1 MTSAPPLLP
10 NVPIAAAPV
19 AAVPQANL
27 AANQA
32 VVPDPAAL
40 SPALAQLAVGA
51 KVEAQV
57 LAVIGQTIQ
66 LQTPQGALTLQTPQP
81 LPLPPGASLTLLMTA
96 QGAQP
101 QFRVATVNGQPL
113 TAFGQIMPQA
123 ATPSVAVPMPVLAAQ
138 PPAQAGITA
147 LVLPSPSPPSGNT
160 PALPPGSS
168 VTVRLLS
175 VETPPQSMPSAPTQ
189 TPPQQVTQ
197 AYGAMQAAEP
207 EPQEA
212 PSAQTQTPPAL
223 PQTPSA
229 LPQTP
234 EPLPQANSQGPAPQP
249 VLQQS
254 PPEQPVPAPQAL
266 PQPAAQAQPQSEV
279 TAPPPQAAVPQAP
292 AAPVA
297 VVLQTAPQAPVAQP
311 QAQPTTPIAGQI
323 LEGTVP
329 DLSRPGSP
337 MVQTPAGLLSLQAN
351 LDLSPGTK
359 VTLQVVSDPKPPE
372 AAPRT
377 EVPPP
382 PLRKGIETL
391 RTVLPQLA
399 EQVEQQLPS
408 LGHPRLAFQLQAVT
422 TAARQGNA
430 AGMLENEPAALALLA
445 SKPELLH
452 GLEEGLS
459 SLRQTVTLPGSGV
472 DQWQAYV
479 LPFMV
484 EGREQRL
491 RLVVRDKPEGGPEA
505 ERREEEGTRFV
516 IDLDMKALGP
526 VQLDGLVKGRAKRF
540 DLIIRTHQPMP
551 ETLRLGIAEVFIN
564 TLDGFG
570 MTGRTSFQAVP
581 AFIVPQPVQA
591 SQILPP
597 A

>member
-1 MTSAPPLLP
+1 MTSAPPLPP
-10 NVPIAAAPV
+10 NVTTAAAPV
-19 AAVPQANL
+19 AAVLP
-27 AANQA
+27 ANQA

-57 LAVIGQTIQ
+57 LAVVGQTIQ
-66 LQTPQGALTLQTPQP
+66 LQTPQGPLTLQTPQP

-101 QFRVATVNGQPL
+101 QFRIATVNGQPL
-113 TAFGQIMPQA
+113 TASGQIVPQA
-123 ATPSVAVPMPVLAAQ
+123 PTSPLAVSTPVLSAQ
-138 PPAQAGITA
+138 PPVQAGITA
-147 LVLPSPSPPSGNT
+147 LVLPSPTPPSANT

-175 VETPPQSMPSAPTQ
+175 VETPPQPMPSASKQ
-189 TPPQQVTQ
+189 TPPQQAAQ
-197 AYGAMQAAEP
+197 AYGAMRAVEP

-212 PSAQTQTPPAL
+212 PSAQPQTQTL
-223 PQTPSA
+223 SA
-229 LPQTP
+229 SPQTP
-234 EPLPQANSQGPAPQP
+234 EPSSQPNLQGPAPQP
-249 VLQQS
+249 VPQQS
-254 PPEQPVPAPQAL
+254 LPEQPVPAPQAL
-266 PQPAAQAQPQSEV
+266 PQPTAQAQPQLEV

-292 AAPVA
+292 TAPV
-297 VVLQTAPQAPVAQP
+297 QTTPQTLVSQP
-311 QAQPTTPIAGQI
+311 QITTPPIAGQI

-351 LDLSPGTK
+351 LDLPPGTK
-359 VTLQVVSDPKPPE
+359 VTLQVVSAPKPPE
-372 AAPRT
+372 AAPR
-377 EVPPP
+377 EEAPPP

-408 LGHPRLAFQLQAVT
+408 LGHPRLAFQLMALT
-422 TAARQGNA
+422 TAARQGKA

-540 DLIIRTHQPMP
+540 DLIIRTHQPIP

-581 AFIVPQPVQA
+581 VFIEPQPVQA

>member
-1 MTSAPPLLP
+1 MNSAPPLPP
-10 NVPIAAAPV
+10 NVTTAAAPV
-19 AAVPQANL
+19 AAALPV
-27 AANQA
+27 NQA

-40 SPALAQLAVGA
+40 PPALAQLAVGA

-57 LAVIGQTIQ
+57 LAVVGQTIQ
-66 LQTPQGALTLQTPQP
+66 LQTAQGPLTLQTPQP

-101 QFRVATVNGQPL
+101 QFRIATVNGQPL
-113 TAFGQIMPQA
+113 TPSGQIVPQA
-123 ATPSVAVPMPVLAAQ
+123 PTPPVVAPTPLITAQ
-138 PPAQAGITA
+138 PPVQAGITA
-147 LVLPSPSPPSGNT
+147 LVMPSPTPPSANM

-175 VETPPQSMPSAPTQ
+175 VEMPPQAATQ
-189 TPPQQVTQ
+189 TNAPAPMPQQAAQ
-197 AYGAMQAAEP
+197 AYGAMQPVEP
-207 EPQEA
+207 EQEPATPQETPSATAQPTPPQAVAPQSLPEPTQAQPAQPTPPQPQITVPTQALPPVAQPVPQVQPQTA
-212 PSAQTQTPPAL
+212 PSAAL
-223 PQTPSA
+223 
-229 LPQTP
+229 
-234 EPLPQANSQGPAPQP
+234 
-249 VLQQS
+249 
-254 PPEQPVPAPQAL
+254 
-266 PQPAAQAQPQSEV
+266 
-279 TAPPPQAAVPQAP
+279 QAP

-297 VVLQTAPQAPVAQP
+297 LQASVQTPAAQPVTPPITGQVLQ
-311 QAQPTTPIAGQI
+311 
-323 LEGTVP
+323 GTVP

-351 LDLSPGTK
+351 LDLPPGTK

-372 AAPRT
+372 AGPRDDA
-377 EVPPP
+377 PPP

-391 RTVLPQLA
+391 RTVLPQLV
-399 EQVEQQLPS
+399 EQVEKQLPT
-408 LGHPRLAFQLQAVT
+408 LGHPRLAFQLLALTSAV
-422 TAARQGNA
+422 RQGKANA
-430 AGMLENEPAALALLA
+430 LVENEPAALALLA

-452 GLEEGLS
+452 GIEEGLS

-491 RLVVRDKPEGGPEA
+491 RLVVRDKPEGGPETQ
-505 ERREEEGTRFV
+505 RREEEGTRFV
-516 IDLDMKALGP
+516 IDLDMQVLGP
-526 VQLDGLVKGRAKRF
+526 VQLDGLVKGRSKRF

-581 AFIVPQPVQA
+581 TFIEPQPVKA